1 MAFTVGDDF
10 ILDALEIFEKER
22 VVAGWLVL
30 GVLTRGRDDHGSD
43 CFDPPMQ
50 LIDFLARFHTK
61 RKMVKRAWSA
71 PVDVVVLEAL
81 TRRCDRESQASMAV
95 LNDLEVVS

>member
-43 CFDPPMQ
+43 CFDFPMQ
-50 LIDFLARFHTK
+50 LIDFLARFHPK
-61 RKMVKRAWSA
+61 RKMVKRAGA
-71 PVDVVVLEAL
+71 ATVNIVVLEAL
-81 TRRCDRESQASMAV
+81 ARRCDRESEARMAV
-95 LNDLEVVS
+95 LDDLKVVS